1 MWYTAAMALIGGRGF
16 RQRKIDSGWLTG
28 RDFEPVNLGYFD
40 LSRPGSLNI
49 NDFPAIRWSNFP
61 GPGKYD
67 VWLWCRAE
75 QRYILCP
82 VTVV

>member
-1 MWYTAAMALIGGRGF
+1 MAFVWGQGF
-16 RQRKIDSGWLTG
+16 RQRKIDTGWLTG
-28 RDFEPVNLGYFD
+28 RDFEPAATGYFNFGTHPD
-40 LSRPGSLNI
+40 EGTQI
-49 NDFPAIRWSNFP
+49 NDYPTIRHRDFP